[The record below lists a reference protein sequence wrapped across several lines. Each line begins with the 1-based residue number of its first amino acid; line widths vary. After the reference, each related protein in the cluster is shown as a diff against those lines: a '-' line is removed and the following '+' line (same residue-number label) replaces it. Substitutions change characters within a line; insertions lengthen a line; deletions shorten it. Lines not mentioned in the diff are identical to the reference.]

1 MPGALIKL
9 LQDLVGSWLINLWVL
24 LTTTTSP
31 QVSIFFELRPNG
43 TKTRLSFSLELK
55 PFLRV
60 LQHYNHAH
68 VQSLEQHGFY
78 SGSFQN
84 STGI

>member
-9 LQDLVGSWLINLWVL
+9 LHDLVGSWLINFWALHTM
-24 LTTTTSP
+24 TTLP
-31 QVSIFFELRPNG
+31 QAPTISELRPNEAK
-43 TKTRLSFSLELK
+43 TKMICLQVLK
-55 PFLRV
+55 PFWRV

-68 VQSLEQHGFY
+68 VRSLEQHGFY